1 MGKSTETRRFT
12 NTPMNRCFKL
22 VAGVGFV
29 GPVKNIVVSGT
40 RQGSYPILLVFS
52 LVALASP
59 STGRACAPSPLPPP
73 SVVEGTNPSRR
84 ETKKD
89 TRPGVFS
96 LLVAGVGFEPHDLR
110 VMSPTSYQAA
120 LPRDIY
126 EREVVPETG
135 LEPVRDFHRT
145 GF

>member
-1 MGKSTETRRFT
+1 MIPRLG
-12 NTPMNRCFKL
+12 L

-59 STGRACAPSPLPPP
+59 STQAHSLLRRSFGSYPP
-73 SVVEGTNPSRR
+73 S

-89 TRPGVFS
+89 TRLGVFS
-96 LLVAGVGFEPHDLR
+96 FLVAGVGFEPHDLR